1 MASIETNVAFV
12 KELLLSPNISNHQV
26 LQILDLLKNDMAEMF
41 KSSID
46 KKETTETYR
55 NSKTKKF
62 LNQKIHHYPKET
74 VKLLNKFSEDTALK
88 YATHIWDFDPDSGKE
103 NVNRSTFIQSLEKEL
118 KDFRFQDI
126 LKKNGL
132 TNFYWTIHN
141 FLLEEN
147 KGWNT
152 NVWGEHKLKFGWN
165 NKCLIEYFQNNP
177 SEQPAN
183 FEIPSQF
190 LPKEYTKEFWKK
202 VDSNKREKEHQTIEI
217 QIEDIVGDKKINGR
231 FLKYFE
237 DYINLFKTE
246 IEFRGNSL
254 HYLIE
259 EEFLSKLNNLE
270 YNIEIK
276 GLKGALIYTCTLQ
289 IKQAIQ
295 IIVSNLKARPE
306 KLKNIQITGNQIS
319 DLGCFEVSI
328 TDVGSFSEVPL
339 TYNKLR
345 LVTGQLKNIRNNLR
359 GLCDFSIISSF
370 KDEND
375 ELGFYELDYLSIE
388 RPEFKKDDEQF
399 IAKKI
404 DNAHGFTYK
413 LKFYV

>member
-1 MASIETNVAFV
+1 MASIETNISFV
-12 KELLLSPNISNHQV
+12 KDLLSDESITNNQV
-26 LQILDLLKNDMAEMF
+26 NLILDLLKIEINQQLEE
-41 KSSID
+41 S
-46 KKETTETYR
+46 KKLADLSNKLNNKIY
-55 NSKTKKF
+55 KTD
-62 LNQKIHHYPKET
+62 IIYHYPKET
-74 VKLLNKFSEDTALK
+74 VQLLNKFSEDTTLK

-103 NVNRSTFIQSLEKEL
+103 NVNRSTFIQSVEKEL
-118 KDFRFQDI
+118 KDFKFQDI

-132 TNFYWTIHN
+132 TNFYWTIYN

-152 NVWGEHKLKFGWN
+152 KAWGEHKLKFGWN
-165 NKCLIEYFQNNP
+165 NKCLIEYFQNNL

-190 LPKEYTKEFWKK
+190 LPKEYTKEFWDSFHDKK
-202 VDSNKREKEHQTIEI
+202 NKKQTIEVLE
-217 QIEDIVGDKKINGR
+217 EDIIGDKKINGR

-246 IEFRGNSL
+246 IEFRGNSF
-254 HYLIE
+254 HYLME
-259 EEFLSKLNNLE
+259 EEFSSNLNNLE

-306 KLKNIQITGNQIS
+306 KQKHIQIIGTQIVEE
-319 DLGCFEVSI
+319 GCFEITI

-339 TYNKLR
+339 SYNKLK
-345 LVTGQLKNIRNNLR
+345 LVTGQLKDLRNNLR
-359 GLCDFSIISSF
+359 GLCDFSILSSF
-370 KDEND
+370 KDKNN
-375 ELGFYELDYLSIE
+375 ELGFYELKYLTID
-388 RPEFKKDDEQF
+388 RPEFKNEEDPFIHVKKDF
-399 IAKKI
+399 AP
-404 DNAHGFTYK
+404 GFTYK